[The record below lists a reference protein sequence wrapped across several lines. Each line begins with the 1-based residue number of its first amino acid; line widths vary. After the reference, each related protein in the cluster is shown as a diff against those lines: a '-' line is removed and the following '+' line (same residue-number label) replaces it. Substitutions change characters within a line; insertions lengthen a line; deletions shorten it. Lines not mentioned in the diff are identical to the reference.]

1 VAHDVGS
8 PRIDIYDGTTWTT
21 QNMVNGTRAVEACAT
36 AGDKILF
43 AGGIQHNLT
52 YHHGGLNI
60 TGRVDVF
67 DSQTQ
72 TFSYTNLSRSLMD
85 FRMASYG
92 RRAAASPGVSF
103 PGGNYTGYN
112 DVQIYEDASWIN
124 SINENLI
131 DISLYPN
138 PTKENITISLQ
149 NFNGSIQS
157 EVYDLIG
164 NRLKS
169 TNETTISLRDFA
181 KGIYIIKVTYGDRVE
196 EVKIIKE

>member
-1 VAHDVGS
+1 MAHDVGS

-72 TFSYTNLSRSLMD
+72 LFLIL
-85 FRMASYG
+85 
-92 RRAAASPGVSF
+92 
-103 PGGNYTGYN
+103 
-112 DVQIYEDASWIN
+112 IY
-124 SINENLI
+124 L
-131 DISLYPN
+131 
-138 PTKENITISLQ
+138 
-149 NFNGSIQS
+149 
-157 EVYDLIG
+157 DL
-164 NRLKS
+164 
-169 TNETTISLRDFA
+169 
-181 KGIYIIKVTYGDRVE
+181 
-196 EVKIIKE
+196 